1 MVKKILEFT
10 KGENQSR
17 IFLAQTSLALSVVLF
32 FIKYWSFH
40 ITQSQALLSDAME
53 TVVNIVV
60 SGMSLW
66 AIYWAAQPADSGHPY
81 GHGKAEYLSAA
92 FEGGLIFAAALFIL
106 GASLQSFFEPKP
118 LSHLDMGMAISMA
131 AATINGLLGWL
142 LIYRGRQLN
151 SAAIIAS
158 GHHLISDLITTV
170 GVLVGLGLVLATNLV
185 WIDGL
190 LAMGVAVHLLWTGF
204 KLVRGALG
212 GLLDATN
219 REFIERFH
227 QIINDHRP
235 VWAIQIHHVRMIIS
249 GDYHH
254 IDAHIVMPEY
264 WDIKTTHDNILEY
277 EKQVFEKYGTTGEIH
292 FHVDPCQ
299 RLYCKNCGDLKCLIR
314 KDDFQAPRKISV
326 KEMLDLDE
334 PKIKPQ

>member
-10 KGENQSR
+10 KSENQSR

-40 ITQSQALLSDAME
+40 ITNSQALLSDAME

-66 AIYWAAQPADSGHPY
+66 AIYWAAQPADQGHPY

-92 FEGGLIFAAALFIL
+92 FEGGLIFAAALFIM
-106 GASLQSFFEPKP
+106 ASATTSFFQAREITQ
-118 LSHLDMGMAISMA
+118 LDLGMSISLA
-131 AATINGLLGWL
+131 AAVINGLLGWL
-142 LIYRGRQLN
+142 LIHRGRQLN

-158 GHHLISDLITTV
+158 GHHLMSDLLTTI
-170 GVLVGLGLVLATNLV
+170 GVLAGLLLVSWTHLN

-190 LAMGVAVHLLWTGF
+190 LAIGVSFHLLLTGF
-204 KLVRGALG
+204 KLVRSALG
-212 GLLDATN
+212 NLLDATN
-219 REFIERFH
+219 REFVEKFN

-235 VWAIQIHHVRMIIS
+235 SWAIQIHHVRMIIA

-264 WDIKTTHDNILEY
+264 WDIKTTHDVIFEY

-299 RLYCKNCGDLKCLIR
+299 RAYCKNCGDLKCLIR
-314 KDDFQAPRKISV
+314 KEPFETPRKISV
-326 KEMLDLDE
+326 KEMLDFDE
-334 PKIKPQ
+334 PAKRS

>member
-1 MVKKILEFT
+1 MVKKILDFT
-10 KGENQSR
+10 KSENQSR
-17 IFLAQTSLALSVVLF
+17 VFLAQTSLALSFVLF

-66 AIYWAAQPADSGHPY
+66 AIYWAAQPADQGHPY

-92 FEGGLIFAAALFIL
+92 FEGGLIFAAALFIM
-106 GASLQSFFEPKP
+106 ASSIQSFFQPKV
-118 LSHLDMGMAISMA
+118 LTQLDLGMIVSLA
-131 AATINGLLGWL
+131 AAVINGLLGWL

-151 SAAIIAS
+151 SAAILAS
-158 GHHLISDLITTV
+158 GHHLMSDLITTI
-170 GVLVGLGLVLATNLV
+170 GVLAGLLLVRFTNLV

-190 LAMGVAVHLLWTGF
+190 LAIGVAIHLLHTGY

-219 REFIERFH
+219 RGFIEKFNG
-227 QIINDHRP
+227 IINDQRP
-235 VWAIQIHHVRMIIS
+235 TWAIQIHHVRMIIA
-249 GDYHH
+249 GEYHH

-264 WDIKTTHDNILEY
+264 WDIKTTHDVIFDY
-277 EKQVFEKYGTTGEIH
+277 EKQVFEKYGTHGEIH

-299 RLYCKNCGDLKCLIR
+299 RRYCKNCGDLKCLIR
-314 KDDFQAPRKISV
+314 KEEFEAPRKISI
-326 KEMLDLDE
+326 KEMLDFDE
-334 PKIKPQ
+334 PRKSQP

>member
-1 MVKKILEFT
+1 VVKKILELT
-10 KGENQSR
+10 KNENQSR
-17 IFLAQTSLALSVVLF
+17 IFLAQTSLGLSFVLF

-66 AIYWAAQPADSGHPY
+66 AIYWAAQPADQGHPY

-92 FEGGLIFAAALFIL
+92 FEGGLIFAAALFIM
-106 GASLQSFFEPKP
+106 GSAAQSFFEPKV
-118 LSHLDMGMAISMA
+118 LSQLDLGMLISLGA
-131 AATINGLLGWL
+131 AVINGLLGWL
-142 LIYRGRQLN
+142 LLHRGRQLN

-170 GVLVGLGLVLATNLV
+170 GVLLGLLLVLFTNLV
-185 WIDGL
+185 WIDGV
-190 LAMGVAVHLLWTGF
+190 LAIGVAIHLLNTGY

-219 REFIERFH
+219 REFIEKFNR
-227 QIINDHRP
+227 IINEHRP
-235 VWAIQIHHVRMIIS
+235 DWAIQIHHVRMIIS

-254 IDAHIVMPEY
+254 VDAHIVMPEY
-264 WDIKTTHDNILEY
+264 WDIKKTHDAIFEY
-277 EKQVFEKYGTTGEIH
+277 EKLVFENYGTTGEVH
-292 FHVDPCQ
+292 FHVDPCG
-299 RLYCKNCGDLKCLIR
+299 RSYCKNCADRKCQIR
-314 KDDFQAPRKISV
+314 VENFVEIRKISI
-326 KEMLDLDE
+326 KEMLDFDE
-334 PKIKPQ
+334 PREKKI

>member
-60 SGMSLW
+60 AGMSLW
-66 AIYWAAQPADSGHPY
+66 AIYWAAQPADQGHPY

-92 FEGGLIFAAALFIL
+92 FEGGLIFAAALFIIASATTSFFQPRTLTQLNLGMSISL
-106 GASLQSFFEPKP
+106 GA
-118 LSHLDMGMAISMA
+118 AV
-131 AATINGLLGWL
+131 INGLLGWL
-142 LIYRGRQLN
+142 LIHRGRQLN

-158 GHHLISDLITTV
+158 GHHLISDLLTTI
-170 GVLVGLGLVLATNLV
+170 GVLVGLLLVGWTHLN
-185 WIDGL
+185 WIDGV
-190 LAMGVAVHLLWTGF
+190 LAIGVSIHLLLTGL

-212 GLLDATN
+212 NLLDATN
-219 REFIERFH
+219 REFIEKFN
-227 QIINDHRP
+227 QIINDQRP
-235 VWAIQIHHVRMIIS
+235 SWAIQIHHVRMIIA

-264 WDIKTTHDNILEY
+264 WDIKTTHDVIFNY

-292 FHVDPCQ
+292 FHVDPCE
-299 RLYCKNCGDLKCLIR
+299 RAYCKNCGDLKCLIR
-314 KDDFQAPRKISV
+314 KEAFEVPRKISV
-326 KEMLDLDE
+326 KEMLDFDE
-334 PKIKPQ
+334 PAARS